1 MSRRRR
7 KSSKGSLSSDVGGYV
22 GAGVGLGAGTMAIAS
37 MPGTAP
43 AVVLP
48 AFSTA
53 GSMMGVVGT
62 TIMAKHALRN
72 VRKMSKKKRRY

>member
-1 MSRRRR
+1 
-7 KSSKGSLSSDVGGYV
+7 
-22 GAGVGLGAGTMAIAS
+22 